1 MTREEAIEMLRHC
14 EVEDQC
20 YDGIHGTCKG
30 CNRRTALDMAV
41 EVLSS
46 AEAVPQDEQ
55 YKKGFEDAKRA
66 FLVEYARESE
76 NMRKRNAQL
85 EVMLN
90 AQKAI
95 LADRPTDGD
104 LISRR
109 AVINEIERW
118 FGYLDEDMIAR
129 ISIGIS
135 KLPSADRPQVE
146 WIPCEERLPDD
157 GKWAIWCS
165 SDGVIGIARFKEDCY
180 NHFYPNETSFD
191 LEDAVA

>member
-1 MTREEAIEMLRHC
+1 MLRHC

-30 CNRRTALDMAV
+30 CNRRTALDMAI
-41 EVLSS
+41 EALS
-46 AEAVPQDEQ
+46 AEAVPQSEQ

-66 FLVEYARESE
+66 FLVEYARESQ

-90 AQKAI
+90 AQK
-95 LADRPTDGD
+95 
-104 LISRR
+104 
-109 AVINEIERW
+109 
-118 FGYLDEDMIAR
+118 MI
-129 ISIGIS
+129 
-135 KLPSADRPQVE
+135 SADKPRGT
-146 WIPCEERLPDD
+146 WISVNEKLPDD

-165 SDGVIGIARFKEDCY
+165 NNGIIGIARFKEDYY

-191 LEDAVA
+191 LEDAVAWMPLPEPYK